1 MKSFCILLLA
11 FSLLAGSTTVS
22 ASAHKPKRGQVSTT
36 CHYNKGPKL
45 GEVESLLGH
54 MKAVSIGKPCN
65 DGAGSSGFT
74 VFDAADEA
82 AEEAEEAAKAQA
94 KKQSAEVLAA
104 NCQFN
109 QGPRAGQIENYAGKI
124 APLPLGAPCTD
135 GLRSIGV
142 IVAE

>member
-1 MKSFCILLLA
+1 MKSFGVFLLA
-11 FSLLAGSTTVS
+11 CSLLANSATVV

-54 MKAVSIGKPCN
+54 MKAVSIGKPCH
-65 DGAGSSGFT
+65 DDAGSSGFA

-94 KKQSAEVLAA
+94 TNQFAEVLAA
-104 NCQFN
+104 NCKFN
-109 QGPRAGQIENYAGKI
+109 QGPRAGQVENYHGKI
-124 APLPLGAPCTD
+124 APLPLGAACTD
-135 GLRSIGV
+135 GLRSIGI